1 MEAELDA
8 RDEKAN
14 ENWGKGK
21 VESSRRGNKSTA
33 LVKSS
38 GTKKWKNHGK

>member
-14 ENWGKGK
+14 ENWGE